1 MSHDI
6 TTGKTASSSATVGR
20 PKVRIL
26 LGCGVIAGPLFVGL
40 AALQALT
47 RDGFDLARHPL
58 SMLSLGAF
66 GWVQITNF
74 VLAGLLSI
82 AFAVGLWMVLHP
94 GRAGTWG
101 PILTAVFGAGLVV
114 GGVFVT
120 DPSLGFP
127 PGAPEGTLSDYSWHA
142 TVHNFAPGISLDA
155 LILACLVFVRRF
167 VALRRWGWVIYS
179 AVTAA
184 VVLILSW
191 WPDQDGIS
199 VRLALALVFA
209 FGWITALAVRLRTE
223 VSDSMADTSP
233 RARAHR

>member
-6 TTGKTASSSATVGR
+6 TSGNTTRSRATMGR
-20 PKVRIL
+20 SRTRVL
-26 LGCGVIAGPLFVGL
+26 LSCGVVAGPLFVGV

-58 SMLSLGAF
+58 SLLSLGAF

-74 VLAGLLSI
+74 VLAGLLSV
-82 AFAVGLWMVLHP
+82 AFAVGMWFVLHP

-101 PILTAVFGAGLVV
+101 PILTAVFGTGLVA

-127 PGAPEGTLSDYSWHA
+127 PGAPEGTLDDYSWHA
-142 TVHNFAPGISLDA
+142 MVHNFAPGISLDA

-167 VALRRWGWVIYS
+167 VALRRWGWVFYS
-179 AVTAA
+179 AATAA

-191 WPDQDGIS
+191 WPDEDGIS
-199 VRLALALVFA
+199 VRLALALVVA
-209 FGWITALAVRLRTE
+209 FGWITALAVALRTE
-223 VSDSMADTSP
+223 VPDSVADTSP
-233 RARAHR
+233 

>member
-6 TTGKTASSSATVGR
+6 TSRSTARSSATVGKS
-20 PKVRIL
+20 KVRIL
-26 LGCGVIAGPLFVGL
+26 LGCGVIAGPLFVGV
-40 AALQALT
+40 AAVQVLT
-47 RDGFDLARHPL
+47 RDGFNLARHPL
-58 SMLSLGAF
+58 SLLSLGAF

-82 AFAVGLWMVLHP
+82 AFAVGMWLVLHP

-101 PILTAVFGAGLVV
+101 PILTAVFGAGLVA

-127 PGAPEGTLSDYSWHA
+127 PGAPEGTLDDYSWHA
-142 TVHNFAPGISLDA
+142 MVHNFAPGISLDA

-167 VALRRWGWVIYS
+167 VALRRWGWVIFS
-179 AVTAA
+179 AATAA
-184 VVLILSW
+184 IVLILSW
-191 WPDQDGIS
+191 WPGQDGIS

-209 FGWITALAVRLRTE
+209 LSWITALAIRLRTE
-223 VSDSMADTSP
+223 VPDSMADTSP
-233 RARAHR
+233 

>member
-6 TTGKTASSSATVGR
+6 TARNTARSPATFGK
-20 PKVRIL
+20 PKVIL
-26 LGCGVIAGPLFVGL
+26 LSCGVIAGPLFVGV
-40 AALQALT
+40 AALQTLT
-47 RDGFDLARHPL
+47 RDGFDLGRHPL
-58 SMLSLGAF
+58 SLLSLGAF

-82 AFAVGLWMVLHP
+82 AFAVGMWLVLHP
-94 GRAGTWG
+94 RRAGTWG

-155 LILACLVFVRRF
+155 IILACLVFVRRF
-167 VALRRWGWVIYS
+167 VTLRRWGWVIYS
-179 AVTAA
+179 AATAA
-184 VVLILSW
+184 IVLILSW
-191 WPDQDGIS
+191 WPDKDGIS

-209 FGWITALAVRLRTE
+209 FGWITALAVQLRIE
-223 VSDSMADTSP
+223 VSDSMADSSP
-233 RARAHR
+233 